1 MTQVTIRQL
10 THGFSGYLKAVQR
23 GERIVILNR
32 NVPVADLLP
41 HNENLSVPGWKRPI
55 KKLKLKGESFSQ
67 IIRQMRDEERY

>member
-10 THGFSGYLKAVQR
+10 MHGFSGYMKSVQK

-32 NVPVADLLP
+32 NKPVADLLP

-55 KKLKLKGESFSQ
+55 TRIRVKGESMTRT
-67 IIRQMRDEERY
+67 IRRMRDEARY